1 VLIAQKKGLSMIQV
15 GIVDDHAIVVQ
26 GFKLLIELQDDLTVV
41 AEYSTYNDAIQNL
54 PKQRLDVLIVDILLP
69 DVSGIEL
76 IKQIKTHYPE
86 TRIIALSMYDSEPY
100 ISEAIANGALAYLS
114 KRIAPDEIVKGI
126 RCVLKNEP
134 YFSSDVKA
142 NMRKKTDDENK
153 EPLTNREQQV
163 FKLLAKGLSIKE
175 TAFQLDMQP
184 KTAHVHK
191 ANLFNKLGINNQQE
205 LLKLA
210 LVKNVITVEDLT
222 M

>member
-1 VLIAQKKGLSMIQV
+1 MIQV

-26 GFKLLIELQDDLTVV
+26 GFKLLIELQDDLTVI
-41 AEYSTYNDAIQNL
+41 AEYSTYNEAIQNL
-54 PKQRLDVLIVDILLP
+54 PKQKLDVLIVDILLP

-76 IKQIKTHYPE
+76 IKQVKTHYPE
-86 TRIIALSMYDSEPY
+86 IRIIALSMYDSEPY
-100 ISEAIANGALAYLS
+100 ISEAVANGALAYLS

-126 RCVLKNEP
+126 RCVLKNESH
-134 YFSSDVKA
+134 FSSDVKA
-142 NMRKKTDDENK
+142 NMRKQADDVSST
-153 EPLTNREQQV
+153 PLTEREQQV
-163 FKLLAKGLSIKE
+163 FKLLAKGHSIKE
-175 TAFQLDMQP
+175 TAFQLDMRP

-191 ANLFNKLGINNQQE
+191 ANLFSKLGINSQQE

>member
-1 VLIAQKKGLSMIQV
+1 MIQV